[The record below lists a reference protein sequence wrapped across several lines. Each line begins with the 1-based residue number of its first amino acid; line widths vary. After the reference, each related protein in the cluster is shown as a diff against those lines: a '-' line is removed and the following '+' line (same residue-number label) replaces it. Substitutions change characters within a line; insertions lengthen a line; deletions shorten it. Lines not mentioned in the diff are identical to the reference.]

1 MAKIN
6 WTDVATFLGLPHYPN
21 RVGPF
26 GQKGIIVGDLGGQ
39 LVTVGPA
46 KAQRA
51 NAVGIIVQSRPILD
65 ADRLQEALETDWA
78 VRKALGKEGEAR
90 VNLRAMLHIG
100 RENTALIW
108 PIGLR
113 PPSAEKIAALA
124 RAVADVIA
132 RTVGE
137 MEPQCKSCG
146 RPDAPIMLVNNTPM
160 HVCEPCAEALQAQG
174 SLAAQAYAQKRPNL
188 PLGLLFGVGAGLV
201 SALAWGVL
209 SLLTERIF
217 MIVAV
222 GIGLF
227 VGWALHRGM
236 GKFTW
241 VGQVAAALI
250 TLGSVLLGDLLYIT
264 FLLMR
269 EGADLLNAFLAV
281 LFNLDIVFSESDI
294 WVSLFFGLLGA
305 LYIFYRYRKPRVGIV
320 VEPLTST

>member
-1 MAKIN
+1 
-6 WTDVATFLGLPHYPN
+6 
-21 RVGPF
+21 
-26 GQKGIIVGDLGGQ
+26 
-39 LVTVGPA
+39 
-46 KAQRA
+46 
-51 NAVGIIVQSRPILD
+51 
-65 ADRLQEALETDWA
+65 
-78 VRKALGKEGEAR
+78 
-90 VNLRAMLHIG
+90 
-100 RENTALIW
+100 
-108 PIGLR
+108 
-113 PPSAEKIAALA
+113 
-124 RAVADVIA
+124 
-132 RTVGE
+132 
-137 MEPQCKSCG
+137 
-146 RPDAPIMLVNNTPM
+146 
-160 HVCEPCAEALQAQG
+160 
-174 SLAAQAYAQKRPNL
+174 LAAQAYAQKRPNL

-217 MIVAV
+217 VIVAV

>member
-6 WTDVATFLGLPHYPN
+6 WTDVATFLGLPYYPD
-21 RVGPF
+21 RSGPS
-26 GQKGIIVGDLGGQ
+26 GQKGIIVGDLAGQ

-46 KAQRA
+46 KVQRA
-51 NAVGIIVQSRPILD
+51 DAVGIVIQSLPVPN
-65 ADRLQEALETDWA
+65 ADQLREALETDWA
-78 VRKALGKEGEAR
+78 VRQALGKEKQER
-90 VNLRAMLHIG
+90 VSLRSMLHIG
-100 RENTALIW
+100 RENTVLIW

-124 RAVADVIA
+124 RAMAEVVA

-137 MEPQCKSCG
+137 MGPQCKFCG
-146 RPDAPIMLVNNTPM
+146 RPDAPIILVNNAPM
-160 HVCEPCAEALQAQG
+160 HVCKPCTEALLTKG
-174 SLAAQAYAQKRPNL
+174 DLVAQAYAQKRPNL

-269 EGADLLNAFLAV
+269 EGADLLNAFLTV
-281 LFNLDIVFSESDI
+281 LFNLDIVFSESHI
-294 WVSLFFGLLGA
+294 RVSLFFGLVGA

-320 VEPLTST
+320 IEPLTST